1 MQIFGS
7 LKVKVMAGDNVCLFV
22 SEVHHWKTVKSQHI
36 TVKSQHITP
45 RTKIEDDKNKV
56 KVK

>member
-1 MQIFGS
+1 M
-7 LKVKVMAGDNVCLFV
+7 FV

-36 TVKSQHITP
+36 TP
-45 RTKIEDDKNKV
+45 RTKVEDDKNTV

>member
-7 LKVKVMAGDNVCLFV
+7 LKLKTMAGDKMFV
-22 SEVHHWKTVKSQHI
+22 SEVHHWKTVKSH
-36 TVKSQHITP
+36 HFMP
-45 RTKIEDDKNKV
+45 RTKVDNDKNKV

>member
-1 MQIFGS
+1 
-7 LKVKVMAGDNVCLFV
+7 MAGDNVCLFV